1 MGALR
6 WVLVLGLATPA
17 AAETAAN
24 PTPAPSVSPSPAASP
39 APATATARRPRKLAL
54 EPWVDP
60 YGKVPLPGIDMP
72 RFEERVDVPGKAMDT
87 ASLTARMAWFMGKDW
102 EPLRGAVPRGG
113 SAPALEET
121 YPFRPRPAPAVDVQA
136 LLQWLAGKLKKEE

>member
-24 PTPAPSVSPSPAASP
+24 PTPAPSAAPSPAP
-39 APATATARRPRKLAL
+39 DTTAPRRPRKLAL

-72 RFEERVDVPGKAMDT
+72 HFQERVDVPGKAMDKV
-87 ASLTARMAWFMGKDW
+87 SLTARMAWFMGKDW